1 MLVRG
6 KDGGAHQALEAVM
19 EEKPSC
25 LLCVPQSEPNII
37 AVYLWQLSI
46 TAKIYWFKYCE
57 LTFQSQKLND

>member
-6 KDGGAHQALEAVM
+6 KDGGAHQALEAIM

-46 TAKIYWFKYCE
+46 SKN
-57 LTFQSQKLND
+57 LLV